1 MIEEAETDAKEAD
14 EVVSEADI
22 AQIEADTAMAS
33 AEFARGM
40 AEVTRGMA
48 QANRVIV
55 NAAVDV
61 AKIDIQEVNQ
71 NCNTGQSESTDDKS
85 LDGTRKAR
93 GRGGVCGEPCDVCGK
108 RRAKIAMAKAL
119 TDLRAARRD
128 IAWETEM
135 PKAVRKDVMEK
146 LDNEIR
152 KLETQTDNIN

>member
-1 MIEEAETDAKEAD
+1 M
-14 EVVSEADI
+14 SEADI

-33 AEFARGM
+33 AEFG
-40 AEVTRGMA
+40 RGMA

-55 NAAVDV
+55 NAAVDI
-61 AKIDIQEVNQ
+61 AKIDIQDMTQ
-71 NCNTGQSESTDDKS
+71 NCTAGQYLSTDVKS

-93 GRGGVCGEPCDVCGK
+93 VRRVTCGEPCDVCGK
-108 RRAKIAMAKAL
+108 RQAKIAMVKAL

-128 IAWETEM
+128 IVSATEM

-152 KLETQTDNIN
+152 ELETQTDNIN